1 MVRRIPDDASRQGS
15 AQGAPIRVPLRSSDR
30 VTHRCIYQVVWC
42 SQYRAPVISDEIEKR
57 LRAIITE
64 VVADKNA
71 CLLALDTAPTYVHL
85 TVEVPPQPGIHRLI
99 KAMKARSAQELR
111 AEFPTLRT
119 RLPSLWTNSYL
130 VVTVGAAI
138 PGPLIEHYLRQ
149 QKTRR

>member
-1 MVRRIPDDASRQGS
+1 MVRRFPVDATRGES
-15 AQGAPIRVPLRSSDR
+15 AQSAPSRVPLRSSDK

-42 SQYRAPVISDEIEKR
+42 PQYRAPVISDEIEKR
-57 LRAIITE
+57 LRAIISE
-64 VVADKNA
+64 VVAEKNA
-71 CLLALDTAPTYVHL
+71 CLLALETAPTYVHL

-130 VVTVGAAI
+130 VVTAGGAI
-138 PGPLIEHYLRQ
+138 PDALIEHYLRQ

>member
-1 MVRRIPDDASRQGS
+1 MVRRVPPDASSGRS

-42 SQYRAPVISDEIEKR
+42 PQYRAPVISDQIEER
-57 LRAIITE
+57 LRAIICE
-64 VVADKNA
+64 VIAEKD
-71 CLLALDTAPTYVHL
+71 CYLLALETAPTYVHL

-99 KAMKARSAQELR
+99 KAMKARSAQQLR
-111 AEFPTLRT
+111 SEFPELRT

-130 VVTVGAAI
+130 VVTAGGAL
-138 PGPLIEHYLRQ
+138 PGPLIDHYLSQ